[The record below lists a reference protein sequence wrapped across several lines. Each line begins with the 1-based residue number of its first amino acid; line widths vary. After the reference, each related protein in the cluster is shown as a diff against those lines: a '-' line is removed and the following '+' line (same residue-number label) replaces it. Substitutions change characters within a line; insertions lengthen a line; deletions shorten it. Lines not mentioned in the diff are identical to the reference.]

1 MKKAIIKVEEI
12 KESDRICRC
21 CNNQATTY
29 IELGQDFSKF
39 IQTSSIYL
47 CNEHKREL
55 NDKLNQVK

>member
-1 MKKAIIKVEEI
+1 MKKAIVKVEVI

-29 IELGQDFSKF
+29 IELGQDFAKF

-47 CNEHKREL
+47 CDEHKEEL
-55 NDKLNQVK
+55 INKLNQ